1 MDDKDKI
8 IAEKDRRIAALEAE
22 NAALKEEIRVLM
34 QRIEDLERRLS
45 MNSSNS
51 SKPPSM
57 DGFKKPSRH
66 SLREKGKRPSGGQK
80 GHKGHTL
87 VQVETPDHVIEHTVE
102 NCQKCGQSIHDVS
115 AESVCKRQVFD
126 IPKPRI
132 EVTEHR
138 IQSKICPCGHKNRA
152 AFPENATAPV
162 QYGKR
167 IKAMSVYLLNQQLI
181 PEDRVQQVFQ
191 DLFQLNISTETL
203 MTTNEKFADAVKPR
217 QEETLKT
224 IKSAP
229 VKHLDETGFRVGGLL
244 HWLHVISTTAM
255 THYRVSRKRGNLL
268 DGVLGIAVH
277 DHWKP
282 YFKMETVEHAL
293 CNAHHLRE
301 LKALEASEP
310 WAMRMSK
317 LLTRTLSI
325 VSPDLDRVKSMYD
338 TIIAEGLRFHKT
350 QRPPTLGKR
359 RKRAGHNLLI
369 RLQKFKDNVLKFLDN
384 PNVPFTNNQAE
395 QDVRMMKVKQKISG
409 CFRTLKGAENFAI
422 IRGFIST
429 NRKQSINVFDAI
441 ASLYP

>member
-8 IAEKDRRIAALEAE
+8 IAEKDRRIAELEE
-22 NAALKEEIRVLM
+22 KIRVLM
-34 QRIEDLERRLS
+34 QRIEDLERRLN

-51 SKPPSM
+51 SKPPST

-87 VQVETPDHVIEHTVE
+87 EQVETPDHVIEHTVE
-102 NCQKCGQSIHDVS
+102 NCQKCGQSIHDVPS
-115 AESVCKRQVFD
+115 ESVCKRQVFD
-126 IPKPRI
+126 IPTPHI

-138 IQSKICPCGHKNRA
+138 IHSKICPCGHKNRS
-152 AFPENATAPV
+152 AFPKDATAPV

-181 PEDRVQQVFQ
+181 PEDRVQQVFK
-191 DLFQLNISTETL
+191 DLFQVNISTETL
-203 MTTNEKFADAVKPR
+203 MTANEKFAETVKPI
-217 QEETLKT
+217 QEENLET

-255 THYRVSRKRGNLL
+255 THYRVSKKRGNLL

-282 YFKMETVEHAL
+282 YFKMETAEHAL

-301 LKALEASEP
+301 LKALETSEP
-310 WAMRMSK
+310 WAKRMSK
-317 LLTRTLSI
+317 LFTKTLSI
-325 VSPDLDRVKSMYD
+325 ANPSVNRVKSMYD
-338 TIIAEGLRFHKT
+338 TIIADGLRFHQT
-350 QRPPTLGKR
+350 QHPPILGKR
-359 RKRAGHNLLI
+359 RKRPGHNLLI

-429 NRKQSINVFDAI
+429 KRKQNINVFDAI
-441 ASLYP
+441 VSAYT